1 VKKKLKSQRNQIL
14 EEIKRLRNEF
24 LFYVFLSVALVV
36 TLVACL
42 LLLMTFLA
50 EIDW

>member
-1 VKKKLKSQRNQIL
+1 MKKKLKAERNQIL